1 MGYDEDDI
9 QDTHG
14 LRARFFEFR
23 VAACLKTAMPHVELG
38 AGRVSNVARAARLTV
53 NCH

>member
-1 MGYDEDDI
+1 MTKTIFRTRTVCE
-9 QDTHG
+9 
-14 LRARFFEFR
+14 LVSSNFEF
-23 VAACLKTAMPHVELG
+23 AACLKTAMPHVELG